1 MIERKNVTYECEI
14 CGNLF
19 DNKQEC
25 EECEESHIVDFSD
38 RPNDELIRN
47 LNLLGNSAYSYRIGE
62 MVMGLPINSFKSL
75 MSEAAKRL
83 GDKE

>member
-1 MIERKNVTYECEI
+1 MIERKNVTY
-14 CGNLF
+14 
-19 DNKQEC
+19 
-25 EECEESHIVDFSD
+25 ECEESHIVDFSD